1 MTALTVYG
9 NPRKNIKRI
18 EYMIFYIIGQVAPK
32 IINLEQRHKGLAEI
46 SASLLFF
53 IVSDK
58 RQIRTNRLLPKG
70 SDYFDLVEIRGF
82 EPLTYTL
89 RTYRATNCAISPKL

>member
-1 MTALTVYG
+1 
-9 NPRKNIKRI
+9 
-18 EYMIFYIIGQVAPK
+18 MIFYIIGQVAPK

-70 SDYFDLVEIRGF
+70 SDYFDLVEMPRLELGSYRF
-82 EPLTYTL
+82 AKRLSTYL
-89 RTYRATNCAISPKL
+89 VDLYFLKRR